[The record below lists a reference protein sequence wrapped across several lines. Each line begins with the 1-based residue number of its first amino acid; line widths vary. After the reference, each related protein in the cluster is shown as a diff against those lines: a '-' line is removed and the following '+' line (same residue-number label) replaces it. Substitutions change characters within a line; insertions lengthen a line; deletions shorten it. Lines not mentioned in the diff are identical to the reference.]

1 MDPTTFKLITVIEK
15 FSPKKIAFDQN
26 PNPTKITKI
35 NKSFKPQNKRK
46 KRKEKTFFTGLPAT
60 TEMFLP
66 LYLSTNKSIV
76 SLKALGSSNRVV
88 MSWNMIPA
96 ILANLIT
103 NVKPK
108 TKTRKEAEHEYKQT
122 LYMVATK
129 FELKKRN

>member
-1 MDPTTFKLITVIEK
+1 MIKILTPQKLQKLINLL
-15 FSPKKIAFDQN
+15 SPK
-26 PNPTKITKI
+26 TKG
-35 NKSFKPQNKRK
+35 K
-46 KRKEKTFFTGLPAT
+46 KEKKKTFFTGLPAT